1 VKLEGFAL
9 WVPAVAFLG
18 LLVRNA
24 RTLNAPKPIRLW
36 AQRAAVM
43 GCVIIRHFHAPV
55 MLVIKEWVVRR
66 KRLLVL
72 HRVKT
77 TVAALEAIV
86 YVLLVGPAKFAINA
100 HVGLVMLAVV
110 MAFVICAVVQFVSAY
125 LDGGVRFVR

>member
-1 VKLEGFAL
+1 
-9 WVPAVAFLG
+9 
-18 LLVRNA
+18 
-24 RTLNAPKPIRLW
+24 
-36 AQRAAVM
+36 
-43 GCVIIRHFHAPV
+43 

-125 LDGGVRFVR
+125 RDGGVRFVR